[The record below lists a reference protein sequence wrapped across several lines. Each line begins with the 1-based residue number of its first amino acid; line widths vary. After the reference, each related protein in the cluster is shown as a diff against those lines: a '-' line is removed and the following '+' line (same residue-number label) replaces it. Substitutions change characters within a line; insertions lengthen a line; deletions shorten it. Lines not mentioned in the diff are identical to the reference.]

1 MDRSITYDFLLTFHS
16 NHGLS
21 RTVSEINGNFSQ
33 KLQIFPTPVYL
44 TPTEGFFW
52 ELSNNRRPQ
61 ETRIMGLPGQERSL
75 TISLAIWIQYTNV
88 TDGQT
93 DTGWEKRPCSCIVSH
108 SRKISYRKIKTNHSR
123 CCCRQLPD
131 HHHHHRPR
139 RHPSIPVNL
148 IPSWLKLIKSPFTSY
163 MASCDGILWGLTTSD
178 LLVQ

>member
-93 DTGWEKRPCSCIVSH
+93 DTG
-108 SRKISYRKIKTNHSR
+108 
-123 CCCRQLPD
+123 
-131 HHHHHRPR
+131 
-139 RHPSIPVNL
+139 
-148 IPSWLKLIKSPFTSY
+148 
-163 MASCDGILWGLTTSD
+163 
-178 LLVQ
+178 